1 MGCEPSADGEAPS
14 DSARAKHHQQLIN
27 VSHDGDII
35 LSVTFLTSDATLR
48 RARKAAA
55 AGPKPP
61 GHTNNNANNANNANN
76 NANNTNNA
84 NNANNTNNTTTTTA
98 TIEPSTILAPKLTL
112 AYRVS
117 VAALTKHSKYFA
129 NLLTNPSFREAQLI
143 SSTHATLAARK
154 LKVGEADPLDLPWVL
169 ITDDDEATQSAGRQH
184 ALEDMLRIM
193 HGLPIK
199 TARLLMSHM
208 TTLAITAD
216 RFDCTAVVSRSLA
229 HLKFKWPLTDTR
241 PYLDEAGRPTD
252 VEKVLRKKIL
262 VAWLLNQPM
271 RLHQD
276 TRELLIRGSRLWGT
290 YAEEEADSSSA
301 AWWNL
306 PQGIEGK
313 SC

>member
-27 VSHDGDII
+27 VSRDGDII

-55 AGPKPP
+55 GPKPP
-61 GHTNNNANNANNANN
+61 GHTNNNANN
-76 NANNTNNA
+76 
-84 NNANNTNNTTTTTA
+84 TTTTT
-98 TIEPSTILAPKLTL
+98 TTILAPKLTL

-143 SSTHATLAARK
+143 SSTHAALAARK